1 MDEALILKAVAD
13 LHDQAHSDM
22 WKIIRLESKIADAA
36 EAFESDNKE
45 ELDSALKELLKHHI
59 AKKAQDAKEKA
70 DRRGVDVELSLKV
83 EEALKA
89 AEPEG
94 SMSHYSLE
102 KIVKLDIDTYKLTWD
117 EESYR
122 TLNLH
127 TGELSVKVWNDQ
139 EEWDA
144 EEARLDAE
152 ENE

>member
-1 MDEALILKAVAD
+1 M
-13 LHDQAHSDM
+13 
-22 WKIIRLESKIADAA
+22 
-36 EAFESDNKE
+36 
-45 ELDSALKELLKHHI
+45 
-59 AKKAQDAKEKA
+59 
-70 DRRGVDVELSLKV
+70 LSLKI
-83 EEALKA
+83 ESALRK
-89 AEPEG
+89 AEPKG
-94 SMSHYSLE
+94 SLSYLTLN
-102 KIVKLDIDTYKLTWD
+102 KVDVLAIDTYKLTWD